1 MPMYNCTHIDPN
13 WVSILYKG
21 NGSSNLSLGSDMSD
35 TEAVATAT
43 EAAIGEQCNTIAK
56 SSSHDG
62 TCRRQHFRQTRSSR
76 RAFVTD
82 NNNIAA
88 LDLLVFQTSQH
99 QLLVVVN
106 LGRSL
111 FC

>member
-1 MPMYNCTHIDPN
+1 
-13 WVSILYKG
+13 
-21 NGSSNLSLGSDMSD
+21 MSD

-43 EAAIGEQCNTIAK
+43 EAPIGEQCNTIAK
-56 SSSHDG
+56 SSSHYG

-82 NNNIAA
+82 DDNIAA
-88 LDLLVFQTSQH
+88 LNLLIFQTSQH
-99 QLLVVVN
+99 QLLVVIH

-111 FC
+111 FVGQILSK